1 MPRTSAA
8 TKELRRAQIMQAAL
22 RCFATTGFYA
32 TTMDQVAAEAGVS
45 KGTPYLYFNTK
56 AELYRALYEW
66 WSCGLSDRVDAAI
79 KSLAEEARQSPRR
92 TLLAVLTAIGE
103 HVLEQPDACRVL
115 LEAMAQA
122 QHLPG
127 IAESTAASQTQTLDG
142 LEHLLAAGV
151 SAGEWQLE
159 GGAPLHA
166 RLLLAAIYG
175 LMIQWHLEPASFSWS
190 ETARAMVEQLSSGR
204 VP

>member
-22 RCFATTGFYA
+22 RCFARTGFHA
-32 TTMDQVAAEAGVS
+32 TTMDDVAAEAGVS
-45 KGTPYLYFNTK
+45 KGTPYLYFTSK

-79 KSLAEEARQSPRR
+79 KALPEQARHSPRR
-92 TLLAVLTAIGE
+92 TLLAVLAAIGE
-103 HVLEQPDACRVL
+103 HVATEPDACRVL

-122 QHLPG
+122 RHVPG
-127 IAESTAASQTQTLDG
+127 IAESAAASQAQTLDG
-142 LEHLLAAGV
+142 LEQLLGAGV
-151 SAGEWQLE
+151 SAGEWHLA
-159 GGAPLHA
+159 GGAALHA

-175 LMIQWHLEPASFSWS
+175 LMTQWHLEPGSFSWS
-190 ETARAMVEQLSSGR
+190 EAASAMVEQLASGR